1 MKEASMSERKPIRR
15 ALISV
20 YEKERLLELG
30 QVLADSDIKIFST
43 GSTATTLAAAGI
55 AVTEISSYT
64 GFPEI
69 LDGRVKTLHPR
80 VHSAILADQ
89 LRLYA
94 TNYGRIS
101 YVIHLGQI
109 ASPIL
114 NYKWRRYRGFNPHN
128 HHIHISFRKDQDSN
142 SEFFNIP
149 LLGGSNE

>member
-1 MKEASMSERKPIRR
+1 MKPWLSKAAVQLREQIDDSFADRLRKSDGWIADLRHQLQGKSDHIPDPKTGVVR
-15 ALISV
+15 AIDIDACL
-20 YEKERLLELG
+20 
-30 QVLADSDIKIFST
+30 SDDKRT
-43 GSTATTLAAAGI
+43 
-55 AVTEISSYT
+55 
-64 GFPEI
+64 
-69 LDGRVKTLHPR
+69 
-80 VHSAILADQ
+80 SAILADQ

-94 TNYGRIS
+94 KNYGRIS

-128 HHIHISFRKDQDSN
+128 HHIHCSFRKDQDNN

>member
-1 MKEASMSERKPIRR
+1 LKPWLSKAAVQLREQLDDSFADRLRKSDGWVADLRHQLQGKSDHIPDAKTGVVR
-15 ALISV
+15 AIDIDA
-20 YEKERLLELG
+20 RL
-30 QVLADSDIKIFST
+30 SDDKRT
-43 GSTATTLAAAGI
+43 
-55 AVTEISSYT
+55 
-64 GFPEI
+64 
-69 LDGRVKTLHPR
+69 
-80 VHSAILADQ
+80 SAILADQ

-94 TNYGRIS
+94 KNYGRIS

-128 HHIHISFRKDQDSN
+128 HHIHCSFRKDQDNN

>member
-1 MKEASMSERKPIRR
+1 MKPWLSKAAVQLREQLDDSFPDRLRKSDGWIADLRHQLQGKSDHIPDPKTAVVR
-15 ALISV
+15 AIDV
-20 YEKERLLELG
+20 DARL
-30 QVLADSDIKIFST
+30 SDDKRT
-43 GSTATTLAAAGI
+43 
-55 AVTEISSYT
+55 
-64 GFPEI
+64 
-69 LDGRVKTLHPR
+69 
-80 VHSAILADQ
+80 SAILADQ

-94 TNYGRIS
+94 KNYGRIS

-128 HHIHISFRKDQDSN
+128 HHIHCSFRKDQDNN